1 MGQATCPHTATNNVK
16 NMPKKITNIYYIS
29 TKTLEIKAWQEYE
42 FKSCLLIAITNGANI
57 RMSCGFLPKIQV
69 SDWLTYLVY

>member
-16 NMPKKITNIYYIS
+16 NMPKKITNIYYIC

-42 FKSCLLIAITNGANI
+42 LKFSCLLIAITNGANI
-57 RMSCGFLPKIQV
+57 RMSWGFLP
-69 SDWLTYLVY
+69 